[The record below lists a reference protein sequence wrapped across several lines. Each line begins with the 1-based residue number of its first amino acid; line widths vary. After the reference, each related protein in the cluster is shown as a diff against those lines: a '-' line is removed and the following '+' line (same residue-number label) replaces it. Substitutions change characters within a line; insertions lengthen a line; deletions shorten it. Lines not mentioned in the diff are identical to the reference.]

1 MRHAL
6 ISFFAAACASFAFAA
21 NDGQYRLDLGTEVH
35 AGNLKVEPTIE
46 GPAGKTL
53 RYEMRVRREGNAGSA
68 NSSQSGTVRLDD
80 DGHGQLA
87 SNSIS
92 VTPADHYEITVR
104 VYDAGRVVAE
114 QTTRYP

>member
-1 MRHAL
+1 MRRAL
-6 ISFFAAACASFAFAA
+6 ITLLAAACASFAFAA
-21 NDGQYRLDLGTEVH
+21 NDSQYQLDLGTEVH
-35 AGNLKVEPTIE
+35 AGNLKVEPTVT

-53 RYEMRVRREGNAGSA
+53 RYEMRVRRESGGGSS
-68 NSSQSGTVRLDD
+68 NSSQSGTVRLDG

-92 VTPADHYEITVR
+92 VTPSDRYEISVR
-104 VYDAGRVVAE
+104 VYDGARVVAQ